1 MGITAGV
8 FHETFEKMTLKHC
21 VSERMDIFGQNLGVR
36 TVCLLENERFLIKYG
51 HESSILS

>member
-8 FHETFEKMTLKHC
+8 FHETFEKMTREHC
-21 VSERMDIFGQNLGVR
+21 VSERMDIFGQNMGVR